1 MLHLQTVGV
10 GHSCAFH
17 HVRNTERVTPK
28 DKKMSGPQGWE
39 SVGTGSETAV
49 WGEERIGSTTHTAA
63 LHSAL

>member
-1 MLHLQTVGV
+1 M
-10 GHSCAFH
+10 
-17 HVRNTERVTPK
+17 RNTERVTPK